1 MRLALQ
7 GLQLLNLLTGG
18 ARLLV
23 ALTERE
29 ASKDACVQML
39 SLICSSDEAH
49 RPRCSVLP
57 LAGIGLPHP

>member
-1 MRLALQ
+1 MPVKLALQ

-39 SLICSSDEAH
+39 SLSSAVLM
-49 RPRCSVLP
+49 RPTAQGAVFCP
-57 LAGIGLPHP
+57 